1 MTSTSQPVTDK
12 PERARIPRSVP
23 YIIGNEFAER
33 FSFYGMRSI
42 IAVFLVHQFFNHE
55 DTIIANAHSN
65 SINHTFSTLVY
76 ATPLLGAILADWFF
90 GKYRVILIGS
100 LIYTIG
106 HFLLSMFDTSLG
118 GFQFGLIVIAFSA
131 GAIKSCVSANVGDQ
145 FDHKNQHLMTSIY
158 SWFYFSINAGSM
170 VSLFLIPLIYEKF
183 GAKWA
188 FGVPGILM
196 AVATLVF
203 FSGRKSYVRLPPK
216 GINKANFVSV
226 SLYALKCRFSNK
238 VEGQTAWEGAETK
251 YGKEKVDGIKAV
263 WRVMAV
269 FAFIPVFWSLWDM
282 NGAEWV
288 LQSTKMDLSLGIFDW
303 HILPSQIQT
312 VNAVFLLLLI
322 PVFNYIIYP
331 LVEKI
336 GIKLTPLKKIGAGLF
351 ITGFSFVIIA
361 FLQKQ
366 IDAGQHPSVW
376 WQIFAYLI
384 LSAGE
389 VLVSITGLEYA
400 YTQSPPSMKSTMTA
414 IWYFTYSVGSFFNAT
429 VNNSIANNG
438 IFRNFTGASYYWL
451 FVFIML
457 GFVVLFVIV
466 SPFIKEK
473 AYLADDV
480 LAQGLNIQGN
490 KTQEIHP
497 DNPIV

>member
-1 MTSTSQPVTDK
+1 MQETSITATEPK
-12 PERARIPRSVP
+12 AKIPRSVA

-42 IAVFLVHQFFNHE
+42 IAVFLVHQFFTHE
-55 DTIIANAHSN
+55 DTVIANAHSN

-106 HFLLSMFDTSLG
+106 HFLLSMFDTSLS
-118 GFQFGLIVIAFSA
+118 GFETGLIIIAFSA

-145 FDHKNQHLMTSIY
+145 FDHKNQHLMSSIY

-170 VSLFLIPLIYEKF
+170 VSLFTIPLIYDKF

-196 AVATLVF
+196 ALATIIF
-203 FSGRKSYVRLPPK
+203 FSGRKSYVKLPPK

-226 SLYALKCRFSNK
+226 SFYALMSKYGSHRK
-238 VEGQTAWEGAETK
+238 IGQTAWEAAEAK
-251 YGKEKVDGIKAV
+251 YGREKVDGIKAV

-288 LQSTKMDLSLGIFDW
+288 LQSTKMDLHLGISDW
-303 HILPSQIQT
+303 TILPSQIQT
-312 VNAVFLLLLI
+312 VNAVFLLVLI
-322 PVFNYIIYP
+322 PVFNYGLYP
-331 LVEKI
+331 LVEKM
-336 GIKLTPLKKIGAGLF
+336 GLKLTPLRKIGFGLF
-351 ITGFSFVIIA
+351 TTGFSFVVIA
-361 FLQKQ
+361 FLQTK
-366 IDAGQHPSVW
+366 IDAGLHPSVW
-376 WQIFAYLI
+376 WQIFAYVI

-414 IWYFTYSVGSFFNAT
+414 IWYFTYSVGSFFNAE
-429 VNNSIANNG
+429 VNNSIANKG
-438 IFRNFTGASYYWL
+438 FFSAFTGASYYWL
-451 FVFIML
+451 FVGICF
-457 GFVVLFVIV
+457 GFVLVFIFV

-473 AYLADDV
+473 AYFAADV
-480 LAQGLNIQGN
+480 LADGLDIRGN
-490 KTQEIHP
+490 HTTEIHP

>member
-1 MTSTSQPVTDK
+1 MQEKTAAQSKSIGK
-12 PERARIPRSVP
+12 IPRAVP
-23 YIIGNEFAER
+23 FIIGNEFAER

-42 IAVFLVHQFFNHE
+42 LAVFLVHQFFNHE
-55 DTIIANAHSN
+55 SSVVANAHSN
-65 SINHTFSTLVY
+65 SINHMFSTLVY

-106 HFLLSMFDTSLG
+106 HFLLSMFDTNLA
-118 GFQFGLIVIAFSA
+118 GFQTGLIIIAFSA

-145 FDHKNQHLMTSIY
+145 FDHSNQHLMSSIY

-170 VSLFLIPLIYEKF
+170 VSLALIPYIYDKF
-183 GAKWA
+183 GAAWA

-196 AVATLVF
+196 ALATLIF
-203 FSGRKSYVRLPPK
+203 FSGRKSYVRLPAK

-226 SLYALKCRFSNK
+226 SLYALKYKLGTRPAGK
-238 VEGQTAWEGAETK
+238 TAWDCAETK
-251 YGKEKVDGIKAV
+251 YGYEKVDGIKAV

-282 NGAEWV
+282 NSAEWV
-288 LQSTKMDLSLGIFDW
+288 LQSTQLNLDMGIMGW
-303 HILPSQIQT
+303 KILPSQIQT
-312 VNAVFLLLLI
+312 VNAFFLLAFI
-322 PVFNYIIYP
+322 PIFNYGLYP
-331 LVEKI
+331 LLTKM
-336 GIKLTPLKKIGAGLF
+336 GIKLTSLRKIGAGLF

-361 FLQKQ
+361 LLQVKV
-366 IDAGQHPSVW
+366 DHGMHPSVW
-376 WQIFAYLI
+376 WQILAFAV

-414 IWYFTYSVGSFFNAT
+414 IWYFTYSVGSFFNT
-429 VNNSIANNG
+429 IVNSSIANNG
-438 IFRNFTGASYYWL
+438 FFARFTGASFFWL
-451 FVFIML
+451 FVGICF
-457 GFVVLFVIV
+457 GFVVIFVLI
-466 SPFIKEK
+466 SPFIQEK
-473 AYLADDV
+473 AYLASDV
-480 LAQGLNIQGN
+480 LAEGLDIRGDHTN
-490 KTQEIHP
+490 EIHP